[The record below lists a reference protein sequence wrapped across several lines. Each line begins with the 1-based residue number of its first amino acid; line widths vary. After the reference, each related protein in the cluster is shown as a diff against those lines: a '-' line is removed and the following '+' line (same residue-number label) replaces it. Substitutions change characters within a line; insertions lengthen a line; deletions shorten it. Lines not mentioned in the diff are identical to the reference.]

1 MAGAGGKA
9 PARGE
14 FACPRTLLSGVEP
27 AAPDLKKIGPRNT
40 ITFFPRA
47 SYESFDL
54 LGADYKDAEQSRQ
67 V

>member
-1 MAGAGGKA
+1 MYDGQVLRKGKEDMAGAGGKA
-9 PARGE
+9 
-14 FACPRTLLSGVEP
+14 P

-47 SYESFDL
+47 SHESFDL